1 MQCAFGQL
9 FHLGLAGPVR
19 PAYVSSQIL
28 LLCELKERGYPKSL
42 SQWNS
47 PGYNGV
53 CEVLGLKK
61 LFFPPENLHDYC
73 VNNELHACILIWNYS
88 VFSSL
93 GKNELCWF

>member
-1 MQCAFGQL
+1 MSVHRSFCCVNLKREVILRVFLSGIHQG
-9 FHLGLAGPVR
+9 
-19 PAYVSSQIL
+19 SS
-28 LLCELKERGYPKSL
+28 
-42 SQWNS
+42 
-47 PGYNGV
+47 YNGV

-61 LFFPPENLHDYC
+61 LFFPPKNVHDYC